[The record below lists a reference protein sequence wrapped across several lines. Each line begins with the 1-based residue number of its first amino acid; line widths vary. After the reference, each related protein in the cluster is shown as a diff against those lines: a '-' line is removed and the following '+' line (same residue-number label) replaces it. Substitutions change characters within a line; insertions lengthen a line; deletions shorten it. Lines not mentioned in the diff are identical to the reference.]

1 MLILRTKRR
10 FSYKR
15 SVEFQNQILRN
26 FGKNVYRGSRIVACQ
41 QCHRLIAQIV
51 VADANEFVFP
61 SLPTIVILYPYTP
74 LEVWIVGGK
83 SLPRKDVSADLLFRY
98 ISRIKKC
105 NCKLIPASET
115 SEIFS
120 DDEVDDAIR
129 RLFPENLT
137 IVDIDAV
144 MLDTNFNLQAIFEF
158 CSQNENF
165 KVVWVTKK
173 VADFYKVDAYLLQ
186 VDPHGRVLKK
196 IKVDKE
202 YIIIGGVESGEEI

>member
-41 QCHRLIAQIV
+41 HCHRLIAQIV

-61 SLPTIVILYPYTP
+61 HLPTIVILHPYSH
-74 LEVWIVGGK
+74 LEVWVIGGK
-83 SLPRKDVSADLLFRY
+83 SFSRKEVTAELLYRY
-98 ISRIKKC
+98 IQRIKKC
-105 NCKLIPASET
+105 NCELIPASET
-115 SEIFS
+115 NENFS
-120 DDEVDDAIR
+120 DDAIDDAIR

-144 MLDTNFNLQAIFEF
+144 ALDANFNIQAIFEF
-158 CSQNENF
+158 CSQSEKS

-173 VADFYKVDAYLLQ
+173 VADYCEVDAYLLQ
-186 VDPHGRVLKK
+186 VDAHGRILKNV
-196 IKVDKE
+196 KVDKE
-202 YIIIGGVESGEEI
+202 FIILGGVSDGKKV